1 MDMSGISSVY
11 SDYLTSQAS
20 SSKTSSLTSK
30 LESAAS
36 SDDDEELKEACKEFE
51 SYFVEQVFDAMLE
64 TTKVFSDDDEDG
76 YASKMVD
83 YYKDFAVQS
92 LCDQVTESDSIGLA
106 NTLYE
111 QMKRNYSISTVDTEE
126 ASADA
131 TTAEAVSAAA
141 TALDDND

>member
-30 LESAAS
+30 LENAS
-36 SDDDEELKEACKEFE
+36 SSDNDEELKEACKEFE

-64 TTKVFSDDDEDG
+64 TTKVFSDDDDDG
-76 YASKMVD
+76 YASRMVD

-106 NTLYE
+106 NMLYE
-111 QMKRNYSISTVDTEE
+111 QMKRNYSIDTVDNEDE
-126 ASADA
+126 

-141 TALDDND
+141 TAIDVEE